1 MKDQSI
7 PSQEIWL
14 PCRLHAFI
22 PSSGGCYSVLPSFT
36 GKLHLT
42 WGFSSFTHSFQLS
55 SKLNLLLGVLIQT
68 LDLSSKVLGKV
79 SPLCFQG
86 WCQESI
92 FNGKWLWM

>member
-55 SKLNLLLGVLIQT
+55 SKLLGIDSVTRYTVENT
-68 LDLSSKVLGKV
+68 LRTFFLGTV
-79 SPLCFQG
+79 SQAQFYILP
-86 WCQESI
+86 
-92 FNGKWLWM
+92 N